1 MHEIAA
7 QLTNGPLG
15 IVAALFV
22 GTFFGFVAGL
32 TPGLGG
38 RIGIILSLPIAIFWD
53 PLGAAVFLFS
63 MHAVVHTATSIP
75 AIAFALPSTSG
86 DAATIL
92 DGHPLAKMGR
102 GGEALGASLSASAL
116 GGVLGALAFL
126 AAIPIARALLVW
138 FGPPE
143 FLVLAI
149 AGLSMVATLSGRN
162 ITAGLVVGVL
172 GLLFSMVGRDV
183 MTGAG
188 RFTFGVPNLYDGLS
202 LSAFVGGIFA
212 VPEMLS
218 RFELDAESKQ
228 IAVKT
233 RLRDVLAGMWT
244 TFRYIPLVIRSS
256 IYGILVGI
264 MPGVGS
270 SVSVWMSYAYAAR
283 TVKSEIPFGKGAI
296 AGVIAP
302 EAANN
307 SKEGGAMVPTL
318 FFGIPGS
325 SSMAIM
331 LVALHVVGQQIG
343 PSLLTTN
350 VQVSFVL
357 AATILLSNLLAIP
370 VFFATIPFIVRLT
383 ALRRD
388 HLIPVAIS
396 ISLFAAMM
404 GDMSASTLAQFAF
417 GGVMGVALKWVGWPR
432 APFLLGFVLGPI
444 AEITYIQTAQIW
456 GWGMFLRPVTI
467 IMVLAFGIA
476 LVRALVGRKPSARS
490 VLGRADGI
498 VALPVLATF
507 AAALTMTLGFP
518 SGSSRAPLIVAV
530 LGTVL
535 SVGLLLASLPA
546 KKIDRDP
553 LEQFDWLATTA
564 LFCLA
569 VPLAGLP
576 MSSAGYT
583 IYMLSRLG
591 VRHWVAAAWG
601 IGLGLIQ
608 LGLLSL
614 ALDLRAEPLISGW
627 IIWWTQ
633 NLG

>member
-1 MHEIAA
+1 MHELASY
-7 QLTNGPLG
+7 LTAGPTGL
-15 IVAALFV
+15 VTALLV

-38 RIGIILSLPIAIFWD
+38 RIGIILSLPLAIFWD

-116 GGVLGALAFL
+116 GGFLGAIAFL
-126 AAIPIARALLVW
+126 LAIPIARSLLVW

-143 FLVLAI
+143 FFVLAI

-162 ITAGLVVGVL
+162 IATGLVVGVL

-183 MTGAG
+183 ATGAG
-188 RFTFGVPNLYDGLS
+188 RFSFGQPELYDGLS
-202 LSAFVGGIFA
+202 LTAFVGGIFA

-218 RFELDAESKQ
+218 RFVLDADSKQ
-228 IAVKT
+228 IAANT

-244 TFRYIPLVIRSS
+244 TFRYLPLVARSS
-256 IYGILVGI
+256 LYGIIVGI

-270 SVSVWMSYAYAAR
+270 SVSVWMSYEYAAR
-283 TVKSEIPFGKGAI
+283 TIKSDIPFGKGAI

-343 PSLLTTN
+343 PTLLTDSIN
-350 VQVSFVL
+350 VSFTL
-357 AATILLSNLLAIP
+357 AATILLSNLLAVP
-370 VFFATIPFIVRLT
+370 VFFAAVPFVVRLT

-388 HLIPVAIS
+388 HLIPIAIS
-396 ISLFAAMM
+396 ISLFAALMTS
-404 GDMSASTLAQFAF
+404 MSLSTLLQFAA
-417 GGVMGVALKWVGWPR
+417 GGIIGVGLKWVGWPR

-444 AEITYIQTAQIW
+444 AEIAYLQSTQIW
-456 GWGMFLRPVTI
+456 GWSMFFRPVTVL
-467 IMVLAFGIA
+467 MLLAFGFTIA
-476 LVRALVGRKPSARS
+476 RALFRRRPSARS
-490 VLGRADGI
+490 VLGRVDGL
-498 VALPVLATF
+498 VALPILVMFALA
-507 AAALTMTLGFP
+507 LSMTLRLP
-518 SGSSRAPLIVAV
+518 VGSSPAPLIVT
-530 LGTVL
+530 LIGCGL
-535 SVGLLLASLPA
+535 SGWLLVSSFRPHALQ
-546 KKIDRDP
+546 REP
-553 LEQFDWLATTA
+553 LEQFDWLVTTA
-564 LFCLA
+564 AFCAA
-569 VPLAGLP
+569 VPVAGLP
-576 MSSAGYT
+576 LASAGYT
-583 IYMLSRLG
+583 LFMLTRLG
-591 VRHWVAAAWG
+591 VRWWKAIAWG
-601 IGLGLIQ
+601 AALALVE

-614 ALDLRAEPLISGW
+614 VLDLRAEPLVWGW
-627 IIWWTQ
+627 VIWWAQ
-633 NLG
+633 SLG